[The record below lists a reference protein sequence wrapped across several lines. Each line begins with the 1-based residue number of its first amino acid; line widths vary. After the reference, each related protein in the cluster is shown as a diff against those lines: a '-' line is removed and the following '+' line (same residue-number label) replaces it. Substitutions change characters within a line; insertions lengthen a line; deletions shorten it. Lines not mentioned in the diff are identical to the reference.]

1 MTVREKMN
9 EILQSGNYIDCG
21 VFHIDGR
28 EKGIL
33 QHTNNPTIKVIYKSK
48 DDIDDN
54 GKPLT
59 KEMTYENLREFL
71 EDYSLTY

>member
-9 EILQSGNYIDCG
+9 DILQSGNYIDCG
-21 VFHIDGR
+21 IFHIDGR
-28 EKGIL
+28 EKGFL

-54 GKPLT
+54 GQPLT
-59 KEMTYENLREFL
+59 IEMTYESLSEL
-71 EDYSLTY
+71 LDDYTLTY